1 MVEAK
6 YSRFVNR
13 EIITSNI
20 EMLEVYERL
29 AVYSGSKL
37 PNPNRKGYSRK
48 TSLLSTKNL
57 LQKLL
62 KAICVGG
69 RFVSSIRIYIKN

>member
-37 PNPNRKGYSRK
+37 PNRKGYSRK

-69 RFVSSIRIYIKN
+69 RFVSSIRVYIKN

>member
-29 AVYSGSKL
+29 AVNFLIGRDILAKRRFFQL
-37 PNPNRKGYSRK
+37 K
-48 TSLLSTKNL
+48 TYFKS
-57 LQKLL
+57 
-62 KAICVGG
+62 
-69 RFVSSIRIYIKN
+69 Y